1 MRADAGAVRGV
12 GVQISGEGAQTHC
25 GTGEGRRHRRTAQQP
40 GAPPQHA
47 GVQTEGARTVVLTQG
62 MGMGMQGR
70 DVER

>member
-1 MRADAGAVRGV
+1 V

-25 GTGEGRRHRRTAQQP
+25 GTGEGRRHRRRGRGRRRTAQQP